1 MNTSKQHSALTI
13 VSGNNFSGKSK
24 HLKSIIDLERGI
36 FIGEQPSS
44 SITGIFPTV
53 QSEIKL
59 HSASTDVDVLNL
71 VNSLF
76 EQYDFQKNYEKNPF
90 TLSGGEQAILALL
103 SAILLQP
110 KKLAIDCTLE
120 QLNKTW
126 RNPLLNAIQQGS
138 FSETDILLADN
149 RIDEYGLTDII
160 VVEPNNNSNEHK
172 YKFEKS
178 CVSEKLESAVTST
191 TIELSDIKFFYNKK
205 QFIFQNLEAQLLP
218 SEIYHLKG
226 NNGAGKS
233 TLAKIL
239 TGILKPQSGA
249 ILVNNAKYNA
259 YKYPGQL
266 VGYSFQNPDEQ
277 LFSTTVENEVLQFQK
292 NETSAYKERR
302 ETFLEM
308 FGLQNIRKEHPA
320 EMPFTIRKR
329 IALAATLA
337 LDRSWYILDE
347 PTLGQDNDFADFLL
361 TLLFK
366 LKDLGKGIVIISHSE
381 RFTEN
386 LDSKKLSLDNHKLTL
401 R

>member
-1 MNTSKQHSALTI
+1 MNTSKHHSALTI

-138 FSETDILLADN
+138 FSKTDILLADN
-149 RIDEYGLTDII
+149 RIDEYGLTDIS
-160 VVEPNNNSNEHK
+160 VVTPNNNSNEHQ
-172 YKFEKS
+172 YEFEKP
-178 CVSEKLESAVTST
+178 CVCEKLESAVTST
-191 TIELSDIKFFYNKK
+191 SIELSDIKFFYNKK

-218 SEIYHLKG
+218 SGIYHLKG

-249 ILVNNAKYNA
+249 ILVNNARYNA

-401 R
+401 I

>member
-1 MNTSKQHSALTI
+1 MSARKQNSRLTI
-13 VSGNNFSGKSK
+13 VSGNNFSGRSQ

-36 FIGEQPSS
+36 FIGEQPNS

-53 QSEIKL
+53 QSEINL
-59 HSASTDVDVLNL
+59 HSGSTNAGVLNL

-76 EQYDFQKNYEKNPF
+76 EQYGFQKNYDKNPF
-90 TLSGGEQAILALL
+90 TLSGGEQTILAVL

-126 RNPLLNAIQQGS
+126 REPLLNAIQNGG
-138 FSETDILLADN
+138 FLETEILLSDN
-149 RIDEYGLTDII
+149 RIDEYELHNFNEII
-160 VVEPNNNSNEHK
+160 PESKIQEHK
-172 YKFEKS
+172 YRFEKPS
-178 CVSEKLESAVTST
+178 LSNRLETTVNPK
-191 TIELSDIKFFYNKK
+191 TIELSDVHFSYDNKHPILK
-205 QFIFQNLEAQLLP
+205 GINAKLLP
-218 SEIYHLKG
+218 SNIYHLTG

-239 TGILKPQSGA
+239 TGVLKVQSGK
-249 ILVNNAKYNA
+249 IIVDRKNYNP

-277 LFSTTVENEVLQFQK
+277 LFSKTIENEVLPFLK
-292 NETSAYKERR
+292 DETSEYKERR
-302 ETFLEM
+302 EVFLEM

-329 IALAATLA
+329 ISLAATLA

-347 PTLGQDNDFADFLL
+347 STLGQDNDFADFLL
-361 TLLFK
+361 NLLFK

-381 RFTEN
+381 RFADN
-386 LDSKKLSLDNHKLTL
+386 LNAKKLSLQNHKLTL

>member
-1 MNTSKQHSALTI
+1 MSTGKQNRALTI
-13 VSGNNFSGKSK
+13 VSGNNFSGRSK
-24 HLKSIIDLERGI
+24 HLKSIIDSERGI

-59 HSASTDVDVLNL
+59 HSGSTDAEVLNL

-76 EQYDFQKNYEKNPF
+76 EQYDFQKNYDKNPF

-126 RNPLLNAIQQGS
+126 RNPLLNAIQQGA
-138 FSETDILLADN
+138 FSETEILLADN
-149 RIDEYGLTDII
+149 RINEYGLTDVNEI
-160 VVEPNNNSNEHK
+160 VPNNNSVENK
-172 YKFEKS
+172 YKFEKPR
-178 CVSEKLESAVTST
+178 VPGKLKSAVEAT
-191 TIELSDIKFFYNKK
+191 TIELSEINFHYDRK
-205 QFIFQNLEAQLLP
+205 QPIFQNLKTQLLP

-249 ILVNNAKYNA
+249 FLVNNAKYNP

-277 LFSTTVENEVLQFQK
+277 LFSTTIENEVLPFLK

-302 ETFLEM
+302 ETYLEM

-329 IALAATLA
+329 ISLAATLA

-361 TLLFK
+361 ALLFK

-381 RFTEN
+381 RFADN
-386 LDSKKLSLDNHKLTL
+386 LNAKKLSLDNHKLTF

>member
-1 MNTSKQHSALTI
+1 MSTGKQNSALTI
-13 VSGNNFSGKSK
+13 VSGNNFSGRSK
-24 HLKSIIDLERGI
+24 HLKSIIDSERGI

-59 HSASTDVDVLNL
+59 HSGSTDAEVLNL

-76 EQYDFQKNYEKNPF
+76 EQYDFQKNYDKNPF

-126 RNPLLNAIQQGS
+126 RNPLLNAIQQGN
-138 FSETDILLADN
+138 FSATEILLADN
-149 RIDEYGLTDII
+149 RIDEYGLTDVNEI
-160 VVEPNNNSNEHK
+160 VPNNNADEHK
-172 YKFEKS
+172 YKFEKPRI
-178 CVSEKLESAVTST
+178 SEKLESTVDAT
-191 TIELSDIKFFYNKK
+191 TIELSDINFHYDRK
-205 QFIFQNLEAQLLP
+205 QPIFKNLKAQLHP

-239 TGILKPQSGA
+239 TGILKPQSGV
-249 ILVNNAKYNA
+249 ILVNNTNYNP
-259 YKYPGQL
+259 YKYPGQ
-266 VGYSFQNPDEQ
+266 VAGYSFQNPDEQ
-277 LFSTTVENEVLQFQK
+277 LFSTTIENEVLQFQK
-292 NETSAYKERR
+292 NESQEYKERR

-337 LDRSWYILDE
+337 LERSWYILDE

-361 TLLFK
+361 TLLLK
-366 LKDLGKGIVIISHSE
+366 LKDLGKGIIVISHSE

-386 LDSKKLSLDNHKLTL
+386 LDSKKLSLENHKLTL
-401 R
+401 S